1 MRILFWDID
10 GTLIRTSKA
19 GLYALAQAT
28 EEIWGKSVDMD
39 KIQAAGMTDNYIA
52 RQIIESLLGREATL
66 EEIAMLCRRYE
77 TILPAQ
83 LAARDGLILPEVIN
97 ILSQLYEREE
107 YKLLLLT
114 GNSVHGAQIKL
125 RHFELAKYFD
135 FSCSAFAAQ
144 YERRVDIARSALEI
158 VRSNWGNPEQHE
170 IFVIGDTPH
179 DVECGKAIGAYT
191 IGTATGRYTVDQLE
205 LCAPW
210 WVVDSLP
217 SHDIFIE
224 KIAAGKC

>member
-39 KIQAAGMTDNYIA
+39 RIQAAGMTDNYIA
-52 RQIIESLLGREATL
+52 RQIIESLLGRKATL

-83 LAARDGLILPEVIN
+83 LAARDGLILPEVTS
-97 ILSQLYEREE
+97 ILSHLCENEE

-114 GNSVHGAQIKL
+114 GNSVQGAQIKL
-125 RHFELAKYFD
+125 RYFELAKYFD

-144 YERRVDIARSALEI
+144 YECRVDIANSALEQ

-179 DVECGKAIGAYT
+179 DIECGKAISAYT

-205 LCAPW
+205 DCAPW
-210 WVVDSLP
+210 WAVDSLP
-217 SHDIFIE
+217 TPEVFVK